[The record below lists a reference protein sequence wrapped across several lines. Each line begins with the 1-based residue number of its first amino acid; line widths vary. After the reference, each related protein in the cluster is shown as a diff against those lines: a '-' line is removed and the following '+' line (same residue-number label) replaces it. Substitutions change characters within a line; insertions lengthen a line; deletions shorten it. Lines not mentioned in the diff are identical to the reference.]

1 MRTPT
6 IPRFKRS
13 LLTCGDVQPNP
24 GPTTQYPCPVCTRN
38 VTSRGVSYLC
48 HSCSGWVHS
57 KCSDLKDAR
66 QYKRTKDWACKTC
79 SSAPAPPPTQ
89 PPPAPTTTSKPKDD
103 TFNILQF
110 NANGIGNKLSE
121 LERFLEKHNVK
132 VAAIQES
139 KLTSKSRNPRIQ
151 NFTTVR
157 RDRPQGQ
164 GGGLLIFIH
173 KSINFR
179 QQPQSPETLSDLH
192 LEELTISAKLGNTEL
207 IISNIYIPPTS
218 SCAAGYQPLIDHLMT
233 TPDTLILGDFNA
245 HHSSWH
251 ATSTDTRGKNLA
263 DSISNSDFGIIN
275 WDTPTRLPNN
285 ATPSSPDVSLAS
297 SSLITSTNWNTIT
310 TLGSD
315 HLPILIRLQ
324 TTVSVTPA
332 SHRTYVNLKKA
343 NWARFTQEIEDKL
356 SNRPLP
362 SDCQKDEKTL
372 RAIILKAASHHIPT
386 GRHKINTEPVPAEI
400 LDLTKERDELRRRD
414 HTSPELQRLNEEIT
428 RTTTAHKQA
437 KWKQFVETMDHKT
450 DSSKLWR
457 TIKAIDGKS
466 TPTAENEA
474 IVFNEKPT
482 SSPKDI
488 ANKFNKQF
496 TTSKLG
502 IHSSSH
508 ETRYVSRE
516 ARKKS
521 QETAPTFTTAMVT
534 SAIKSCS
541 NSRAFGPDLLSIFHL
556 KNLGPKA
563 TEYLTALF
571 NDSFKS
577 SRIPSIWKTSLVIP
591 IPKPGKDS
599 SQGTSYRPISL
610 LCPAAKVMEALI
622 LPEVNYHL
630 LPSPDQH
637 GFRPAH
643 STTSAL
649 LQLTTDIATG
659 FNQRKPPDRTVCV
672 AVDLTAAFDTVCHNT
687 LISKIGRST
696 LPSPTTRWLSC
707 YLRGRQARTS
717 CRGVKSSARIVHAG
731 VPQGSKLSPSLFS
744 FYLADMPRPT
754 EPVKRVCYA
763 DDITVWASGVQI
775 PVLEQQINSYLEE
788 MSTFLKDNS
797 LLISAPKSTVTL
809 FTPDPFQARFHPK
822 IAIADAI
829 LPLERTPK
837 ILGVL
842 LDTSFAF
849 HHHCEYVA
857 NRVSKRNNILK
868 ALAGTSWGQQKETL
882 LMTYKAV
889 GRSIADYAAP
899 VWSTNA
905 SNTSMEKIQVA
916 QNEALRISTG
926 AHKMSSIDHLHC
938 EAQMLKVT
946 EHSDLLSAQYLVKCL
961 DHENVCHNITTL
973 DQPPRMMKH
982 TLYSKHHTTIAP
994 LLADTTK
1001 ESLKAVHTAAVSKS
1015 RRKQTVNRVLR
1026 DRPPDISETETSLRR
1041 PQRTTLSQLRS
1052 GHCHL
1057 LNSYKHRIGREDD
1070 PQCNDCGYN
1079 NQDVNH
1085 LFDCPAHPTVMS
1097 PTKLWSMPADTNG
1110 EFAYLDPERLD

>member
-1 MRTPT
+1 M
-6 IPRFKRS
+6 
-13 LLTCGDVQPNP
+13 
-24 GPTTQYPCPVCTRN
+24 
-38 VTSRGVSYLC
+38 
-48 HSCSGWVHS
+48 
-57 KCSDLKDAR
+57 
-66 QYKRTKDWACKTC
+66 
-79 SSAPAPPPTQ
+79 
-89 PPPAPTTTSKPKDD
+89 
-103 TFNILQF
+103 FN
-110 NANGIGNKLSE
+110 
-121 LERFLEKHNVK
+121 
-132 VAAIQES
+132 
-139 KLTSKSRNPRIQ
+139 
-151 NFTTVR
+151 
-157 RDRPQGQ
+157 
-164 GGGLLIFIH
+164 
-173 KSINFR
+173 
-179 QQPQSPETLSDLH
+179 
-192 LEELTISAKLGNTEL
+192 
-207 IISNIYIPPTS
+207 
-218 SCAAGYQPLIDHLMT
+218 
-233 TPDTLILGDFNA
+233 
-245 HHSSWH
+245 
-251 ATSTDTRGKNLA
+251 
-263 DSISNSDFGIIN
+263 
-275 WDTPTRLPNN
+275 
-285 ATPSSPDVSLAS
+285 
-297 SSLITSTNWNTIT
+297 
-310 TLGSD
+310 
-315 HLPILIRLQ
+315 
-324 TTVSVTPA
+324 
-332 SHRTYVNLKKA
+332 
-343 NWARFTQEIEDKL
+343 
-356 SNRPLP
+356 
-362 SDCQKDEKTL
+362 
-372 RAIILKAASHHIPT
+372 
-386 GRHKINTEPVPAEI
+386 
-400 LDLTKERDELRRRD
+400 
-414 HTSPELQRLNEEIT
+414 
-428 RTTTAHKQA
+428 
-437 KWKQFVETMDHKT
+437 
-450 DSSKLWR
+450 
-457 TIKAIDGKS
+457 
-466 TPTAENEA
+466 
-474 IVFNEKPT
+474 
-482 SSPKDI
+482 
-488 ANKFNKQF
+488 
-496 TTSKLG
+496 
-502 IHSSSH
+502 
-508 ETRYVSRE
+508 
-516 ARKKS
+516 
-521 QETAPTFTTAMVT
+521 TAMVT

-541 NSRAFGPDLLSIFHL
+541 NSRAFGPDLLSILHL
-556 KNLGPKA
+556 KNLGPKT

-577 SRIPSIWKTSLVIP
+577 SRIPSIWKTSLVMFVVVDP
-591 IPKPGKDS
+591 LLPDYWGESASVVLWGFAASFSRQASSRAATPEGTSLVIPKPGKDS
-599 SQGTSYRPISL
+599 SQGTSSRPISL

-687 LISKIGRST
+687 LISEIARPT

-707 YLRGRQARTS
+707 YLRSRQARTS

-731 VPQGSKLSPSLFS
+731 VPQGLKLSPSLFS

-754 EPVKRVCYA
+754 KPVKNVCYA

-788 MSTFLKDNS
+788 MSIFLKDNS
-797 LLISAPKSTVTL
+797 LLISAPKSTVTI

-822 IAIADAI
+822 ITIADAI

-842 LDTSFAF
+842 LDTPFAF

-882 LMTYKAV
+882 LMIYKAV

-905 SNTSMEKIQVA
+905 SMKKIQVA

-938 EAQMLKVT
+938 ETQMLKVT

-973 DQPPRMMKH
+973 DQPPHMMKR

-1001 ESLKAVHTAAVSKS
+1001 DSLKAVHTAAVSKS

-1026 DRPPDISETETSLRR
+1026 DRPPDISKTETSLRR

-1070 PQCNDCGYN
+1070 PQCKDCRFN

-1085 LFDCPAHPTVMS
+1085 LFD
-1097 PTKLWSMPADTNG
+1097 
-1110 EFAYLDPERLD
+1110 